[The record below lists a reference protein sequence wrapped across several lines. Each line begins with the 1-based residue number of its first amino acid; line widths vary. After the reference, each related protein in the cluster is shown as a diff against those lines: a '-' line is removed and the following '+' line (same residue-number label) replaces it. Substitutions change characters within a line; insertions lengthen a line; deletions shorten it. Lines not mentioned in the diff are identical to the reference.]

1 MKRSKKLEAVIISH
15 SFFFVSKISVNLC
28 ISVVKIVICH
38 LFLCVLCAFAR
49 GLSFAFLS
57 VFTRFNLRPII
68 FSLRSLRLPVL
79 GAFCPGSERTLLR
92 VTRNLS
98 SK

>member
-1 MKRSKKLEAVIISH
+1 LFFLFLFICVQ
-15 SFFFVSKISVNLC
+15 FFVP
-28 ISVVKIVICH
+28 
-38 LFLCVLCAFAR
+38 VLGAFQS
-49 GLSFAFLS
+49 GE
-57 VFTRFNLRPII
+57 RPII